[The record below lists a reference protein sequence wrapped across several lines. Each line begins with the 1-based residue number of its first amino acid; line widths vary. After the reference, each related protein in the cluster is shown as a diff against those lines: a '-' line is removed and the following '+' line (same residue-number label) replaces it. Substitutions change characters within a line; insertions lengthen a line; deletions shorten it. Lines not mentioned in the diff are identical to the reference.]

1 MKFLTNIL
9 ILGALA
15 APILASALPQ
25 PQDGDFDSLLSP
37 NPEYDDGV
45 EVFGKKVRKLPD
57 GFCIPARY
65 LFYISP
71 SANEIASAEVQG
83 ECNVNGCHCTH
94 PVRVCGCPKSEIGHE
109 CWCS

>member
-57 GFCIPARY
+57 RFCIPSRY

-71 SANEIASAEVQG
+71 SANGIASAEVQG
-83 ECNVNGCHCTH
+83 RVQREWLPLH
-94 PVRVCGCPKSEIGHE
+94 PPRSRLRLPQVRDRP
-109 CWCS
+109 

>member
-45 EVFGKKVRKLPD
+45 EVFGKKKCKGD
-57 GFCIPARY
+57 
-65 LFYISP
+65 S
-71 SANEIASAEVQG
+71 
-83 ECNVNGCHCTH
+83 
-94 PVRVCGCPKSEIGHE
+94 
-109 CWCS
+109 

>member
-45 EVFGKKVRKLPD
+45 EVFGKKK
-57 GFCIPARY
+57 CK
-65 LFYISP
+65 
-71 SANEIASAEVQG
+71 G